1 MLRYIW
7 SKIKACLWLAVG
19 VVLLL
24 ALYTYSPDDPSINT
38 ATSTSVVMNICGV
51 IGSYMADGFVQL
63 WGRQASYIL
72 ALFIISWSFMS
83 LLGWGIR
90 FRWLKI
96 ILLPILLVSAS
107 YLAALADKGGTL
119 GFFLYKLSIWVVPYW
134 LVCIFWVLTII
145 GVVFCCNIPAVWLA
159 CLLWAQRKWFLPK
172 KARSTIKKPVLRV
185 VVKKTTPKQRAA
197 EHKPAAK
204 PLQTKGFKLPD
215 VNLLDQP
222 VKQEKNVLTKEMIA
236 DVSQRLES
244 ALRQFRVEG
253 KVVRVS
259 QGPIVTLYEFEPAPG
274 IKVERV
280 IGLSDNL
287 AMAMKVSSVRMS
299 VLPASGM
306 IGIEVPNAVRA
317 TVYIK
322 ELIDSP
328 EFREHTGKLPVVLGK
343 DISGHPYFADIAKMP
358 HLLVAGTTG
367 SGKSVGVNAMILSLL
382 YRFTPQE
389 CRLVMIDP
397 KMLEFSVYN
406 DIPHLLT
413 PVVTEPKKAV
423 VALKWAVREMDNRYS
438 AISAMGVRNIDDYNE
453 KIAQALLNGT
463 ELTRRVQTGFDT
475 ETGKPIIEEQKI
487 DLTPMP
493 YIVIVVDEMCDLMMT
508 AGKDVEMALLRLAG
522 KARAAGIHL
531 ILATQRPSVDVI
543 TGTIKANFPTRISFK
558 VRSRIDSQT
567 ILETQGAEKLLGY
580 GDMLYSAGTT
590 PVRIQGP
597 LVAVGEIDRVVA
609 YLKTQGEVH
618 YVDAVTEEVEEEGG
632 AGADSADGPSGGDL
646 YEQAVDVVVRD
657 NKPSISYVQRQLRIG
672 YNRAADLID
681 RMEREGIVSA
691 ASPTGRREVLMRK
704 K

>member
-1 MLRYIW
+1 ML
-7 SKIKACLWLAVG
+7 
-19 VVLLL
+19 
-24 ALYTYSPDDPSINT
+24 DP
-38 ATSTSVVMNICGV
+38 
-51 IGSYMADGFVQL
+51 
-63 WGRQASYIL
+63 
-72 ALFIISWSFMS
+72 
-83 LLGWGIR
+83 
-90 FRWLKI
+90 
-96 ILLPILLVSAS
+96 
-107 YLAALADKGGTL
+107 
-119 GFFLYKLSIWVVPYW
+119 
-134 LVCIFWVLTII
+134 
-145 GVVFCCNIPAVWLA
+145 PA
-159 CLLWAQRKWFLPK
+159 
-172 KARSTIKKPVLRV
+172 
-185 VVKKTTPKQRAA
+185 
-197 EHKPAAK
+197 
-204 PLQTKGFKLPD
+204 
-215 VNLLDQP
+215 
-222 VKQEKNVLTKEMIA
+222 KQEKDVLTKEMIA
-236 DVSQRLES
+236 DVSRRLES
-244 ALRQFRVEG
+244 VLAQFRVEG

-287 AMAMKVSSVRMS
+287 ALAMKVSSVRLS
-299 VLPASGM
+299 KLQGS
-306 IGIEVPNAVRA
+306 IGIEIPNAVREK
-317 TVYIK
+317 VYIK
-322 ELIDSP
+322 ELIDSQ
-328 EFREHTGKLPVVLGK
+328 EFRDHTGKLPIVLGK
-343 DISGHPYFADIAKMP
+343 DIGGQPYFADIAKMP

-367 SGKSVGVNAMILSLL
+367 SGKSVGINAMILSLL

-493 YIVIVVDEMCDLMMT
+493 YIVIIVDEMCDLMMT
-508 AGKDVEMALLRLAG
+508 AGKDVETAVLRLAG

-543 TGTIKANFPTRISFK
+543 TGTIKSNFPTRISFK

-580 GDMLYSAGTT
+580 GDMLYSPGTA

-597 LVAVGEIDRVVA
+597 LVTVNEIDRVVA
-609 YLKTQGEVH
+609 FLKTQGEAH
-618 YVDAVTEEVEEEGG
+618 YVDSVIEDVDEEGEGG
-632 AGADSADGPSGGDL
+632 ADRTEGPSSGDL

-681 RMEREGIVSA
+681 RMEREGIISA
-691 ASPTGRREVLMRK
+691 ASPTGRREVLVRK

>member
-1 MLRYIW
+1 MLQNIW
-7 SKIKACLWLAVG
+7 SKIKSCLWLALG
-19 VVLLL
+19 VYLLV
-24 ALYTYSPDDPSINT
+24 ALMTYSPDDSSMNT
-38 ATSTSVVMNICGV
+38 VTSASVVANKAGIV
-51 IGSYMADGFVQL
+51 GSFLADVFMQL
-63 WGRQASYIL
+63 WGPASYIL
-72 ALFIISWSFMS
+72 VFFLISWSFMS
-83 LLGWGIR
+83 LMSWVIR
-90 FRWLKI
+90 FRYLKI
-96 ILLPILLVSAS
+96 ALLCILVVSAA
-107 YLAALADKGGTL
+107 YLSAIADRGGVV
-119 GFFLYKLSIWVVPYW
+119 GFFLYKLIPWMMPYW
-134 LVCIFWVLTII
+134 LVCLCWVAVIAGTI
-145 GVVFCCNIPAVWLA
+145 FCCNIPAVWLA

-172 KARSTIKKPVLRV
+172 KARVAVKKPVLKV
-185 VVKKTTPKQRAA
+185 IKKTPAKQRAV
-197 EHKPAAK
+197 EHKTPQPK
-204 PLQTKGFKLPD
+204 PLQTKGFTLPD
-215 VNLLDQP
+215 VALLDP
-222 VKQEKNVLTKEMIA
+222 PAKQEKDVLTKEMIA
-236 DVSQRLES
+236 DVSRRLES
-244 ALRQFRVEG
+244 VLAQFRVEG

-287 AMAMKVSSVRMS
+287 ALAMKVSSVRLS
-299 VLPASGM
+299 KLQGS
-306 IGIEVPNAVRA
+306 IGIEIPNAVREK
-317 TVYIK
+317 VYIK
-322 ELIDSP
+322 ELIDSQ
-328 EFREHTGKLPVVLGK
+328 EFRDHTGKLPIVLGK
-343 DISGHPYFADIAKMP
+343 DIGGQPYFADIAKMP

-367 SGKSVGVNAMILSLL
+367 SGKSVGINAMILSLL

-493 YIVIVVDEMCDLMMT
+493 YIVIIVDEMCDLMMT
-508 AGKDVEMALLRLAG
+508 AGKDVETAVLRLAG

-543 TGTIKANFPTRISFK
+543 TGTIKSNFPTRISFK

-580 GDMLYSAGTT
+580 GDMLYSPGTA

-597 LVAVGEIDRVVA
+597 LVTVNEIDRVVA
-609 YLKTQGEVH
+609 FLKTQGEAH
-618 YVDAVTEEVEEEGG
+618 YVDSVIEDVDEEGEGG
-632 AGADSADGPSGGDL
+632 ADRTEGPSSGDL

-681 RMEREGIVSA
+681 RMEREGIISA
-691 ASPTGRREVLMRK
+691 ASPTGRREVLVRK